1 MPDQARLNG
10 IMTDLLND
18 DVYLDFH
25 IPFELNIEAAS
36 SQLARWLTEEESA
49 SAFSVV
55 GVFSCSTNTNLLQNA
70 LDPSLGRDLRLFVH
84 LTTHLY
90 TTGMQGG
97 YQQYTDHEIRSVRDC
112 VGKRLLSALDPLL
125 RPSEIEA
132 AEDKLAKLR
141 SLFLLLLGTIVG
153 MRYTCSEVRI
163 IDMRPGMF

>member
-1 MPDQARLNG
+1 MYCCSESGGKLEGVDVDGVYSALVPGDQHLRSTYVLTRQMPDQGRIDN
-10 IMTDLLND
+10 IMNDLLND

-25 IPFELNIEAAS
+25 IPFELNVEAAS
-36 SQLARWLTEEESA
+36 SQLARWLSDDEAA

-97 YQQYTDHEIRSVRDC
+97 YQQYTDQEIRHD
-112 VGKRLLSALDPLL
+112 
-125 RPSEIEA
+125 
-132 AEDKLAKLR
+132 
-141 SLFLLLLGTIVG
+141 
-153 MRYTCSEVRI
+153 Y
-163 IDMRPGMF
+163 